1 VKRGSQFQNEEVR
14 KSRPNQSL
22 NMFLDYARSL
32 YKEKQFLEAV
42 SVLGMV
48 SKLYKDLPMESVK
61 NLVDSLLDS
70 YSVQASKVSCYTDPW
85 SCVYC
90 SSVLEDPVTLIC
102 GHSCCK
108 KCLLRDIT
116 GVCKKCKL
124 KYVPIDE
131 DPIDVEP
138 YIKVSIIIS
147 ELATKYWARE
157 LRSVKLRG
165 EGNILFQRSNVKE
178 SIEKYSEAIN
188 LFPDDHLSYSNRS
201 NAFFKNNHFEEA
213 LEDADKSISLK
224 PDWGKSYFR
233 KGLALAALHR
243 FEEAI
248 VVFFQ
253 CFILEENCSKALKM
267 EIVKAMYKLIT
278 AKGAETEDVLPSP
291 SSSKAFVK
299 FASHPNL
306 SDTDCT
312 SDGEE
317 SVNTEN
323 ESDSLIAQKSL
334 IITKNKRLSLVLA
347 KIDEAIK
354 EIISTNGQSKP
365 RRNIDPAAV
374 DKDDFDCALC
384 FRLLW
389 EPLTTPCGH
398 TYCRS
403 CLDRSM
409 DHKQE
414 CPLCKTSLLG
424 FQKSNTGVNEF
435 VEETIR
441 RMLPGEHLKRQKNN
455 EDELLGAD
463 QTNIIPVFVCTLAFP
478 SVPCPLHVFEP
489 RYRLMIRRVME
500 SGARQFGMCI
510 GTRENKYSDYGTMLE
525 IRDIQYFDDGR
536 SVVDT
541 IGGRRFKVLSR
552 DMKDG
557 YNIAKVEWVQDEV
570 LEGEQLEN
578 LKSQHNNIRKVAES
592 WVAAMD
598 HETKT
603 GILTHYG
610 EMPGLEHE
618 YWRLGSGPAWCWWV
632 LAIMPLDQNA
642 QQQILVQTQ
651 LSKRLEAISRILGFM
666 KRRACS

>member
-1 VKRGSQFQNEEVR
+1 
-14 KSRPNQSL
+14 
-22 NMFLDYARSL
+22 M
-32 YKEKQFLEAV
+32 
-42 SVLGMV
+42 
-48 SKLYKDLPMESVK
+48 
-61 NLVDSLLDS
+61 
-70 YSVQASKVSCYTDPW
+70 
-85 SCVYC
+85 
-90 SSVLEDPVTLIC
+90 
-102 GHSCCK
+102 
-108 KCLLRDIT
+108 
-116 GVCKKCKL
+116 
-124 KYVPIDE
+124 
-131 DPIDVEP
+131 
-138 YIKVSIIIS
+138 
-147 ELATKYWARE
+147 
-157 LRSVKLRG
+157 
-165 EGNILFQRSNVKE
+165 FQRSNVKE

-384 FRLLW
+384 FR
-389 EPLTTPCGH
+389 
-398 TYCRS
+398 
-403 CLDRSM
+403 
-409 DHKQE
+409 
-414 CPLCKTSLLG
+414 
-424 FQKSNTGVNEF
+424 
-435 VEETIR
+435 
-441 RMLPGEHLKRQKNN
+441 
-455 EDELLGAD
+455 
-463 QTNIIPVFVCTLAFP
+463 
-478 SVPCPLHVFEP
+478 
-489 RYRLMIRRVME
+489 
-500 SGARQFGMCI
+500 
-510 GTRENKYSDYGTMLE
+510 
-525 IRDIQYFDDGR
+525 
-536 SVVDT
+536 
-541 IGGRRFKVLSR
+541 
-552 DMKDG
+552 
-557 YNIAKVEWVQDEV
+557 
-570 LEGEQLEN
+570 
-578 LKSQHNNIRKVAES
+578 
-592 WVAAMD
+592 
-598 HETKT
+598 
-603 GILTHYG
+603 
-610 EMPGLEHE
+610 
-618 YWRLGSGPAWCWWV
+618 
-632 LAIMPLDQNA
+632 
-642 QQQILVQTQ
+642 
-651 LSKRLEAISRILGFM
+651 
-666 KRRACS
+666 